1 MPQAAEQ
8 HEDAPSV
15 WVAAAQAALDA
26 AGAAIRPYFRAG
38 VTADLKADESPVTV
52 ADRLAEEIL
61 RDMLGRQ
68 FPDFGLLGEEFP
80 ATRQDARH
88 VWVIDPIDGTRAF
101 LTGRP
106 SFCTL
111 LGLLEEGVPVL
122 GLIDQPITGERWIGG
137 RAIGA
142 TFKGNFGGKI
152 GPRTVTRL
160 AEAELS
166 STAPE
171 MFSPE
176 TAARFARLQA
186 QCRRVYWGGDAYAY
200 GLLTLGQIDIVA
212 ESGLKPWDW
221 AALAPVIEASGG
233 VITDWTGAPLR
244 LGCDGSV
251 LAAANAELHAA
262 ALAVL

>member
-1 MPQAAEQ
+1 MALTASWLAAAE
-8 HEDAPSV
+8 
-15 WVAAAQAALDA
+15 AALDA

-38 VTADLKADESPVTV
+38 LGSDAKADESPVTM

-61 RDMLGRQ
+61 RATLARH
-68 FPDFGLLGEEFP
+68 FPGYGLLGEEFP
-80 ATRQDARH
+80 AARMEARY

-101 LTGRP
+101 ITGRP

-111 LGLLEEGVPVL
+111 LALLEDGVPVL
-122 GLIDQPITGERWIGG
+122 GLIDQPVTGERWIGG
-137 RAIGA
+137 RNMAA
-142 TFKGNFGGKI
+142 SFKGSFGGRI
-152 GPRTVTRL
+152 GPRKIRQL

-171 MFSPE
+171 ALGQA
-176 TAARFARLQA
+176 AARFDRLKA

-200 GLLTLGQIDIVA
+200 GLLALGQIDIVA
-212 ESGLKPWDW
+212 EFGLKPWDW
-221 AALAPVIEASGG
+221 AALAPVVEAAGG
-233 VITDWTGAPLR
+233 VITDWAGERLQ

-262 ALAVL
+262 ALDLL